1 MWIRKIKA
9 YKIVCSH
16 CGTEI
21 TISQDEYMKYRKEM
35 EGYSGATV
43 VCQKETEDGKNVDIE
58 YTNMDCPACGGYIGV
73 TVDGINSCDADTFGF
88 CYSKEVTPIY
98 DIPQEVKIEDY
109 LKNALGGD
117 ETEETETD
125 EN

>member
-43 VCQKETEDGKNVDIE
+43 VCQKETEDGKNVV
-58 YTNMDCPACGGYIGV
+58 YLS
-73 TVDGINSCDADTFGF
+73 NSG
-88 CYSKEVTPIY
+88 SGEPQ
-98 DIPQEVKIEDY
+98 IPSGTI
-109 LKNALGGD
+109 
-117 ETEETETD
+117 
-125 EN
+125 

>member
-21 TISQDEYMKYRKEM
+21 IIPQDEYMKYRKET
-35 EGYSGATV
+35 EGYSGSTIGS
-43 VCQKETEDGKNVDIE
+43 QKETEDGKSVDIT

-73 TVDGINSCDADTFGF
+73 TVDDTNSCDADTFGF

-98 DIPQEVKIEDY
+98 DSSQEIKIEDY
-109 LKNALGGD
+109 IKDFFGGS
-117 ETEETETD
+117 ETEETETE